1 MPATPT
7 NIAVTIAEV
16 GLLVAGLVLLWR
28 YVLSERAR
36 KARRESGGLPAWDV
50 SVSDFLLFAFLM
62 IAGGLVAGLVAGA
75 ISARWNLAEDTRTI
89 VGSAAFQLG
98 LLIAPALLPFF
109 RTPPA
114 TRPLSRSTAFG
125 SGLATFL
132 IALPIVTLVNLLWL
146 QFLKVTGLPTE
157 QQDLL
162 RMFSDAD
169 EPALIILLV
178 VLATLV
184 APVTEELL
192 FRAIFFRYLRTRIP
206 RWLALVVPGTIF
218 AALHVNWPTLEG
230 LPSLVPLIT
239 LAVIFSIA
247 YERTGKITTAMVAHG
262 LFNLH
267 TILLLFSGATT
278 V

>member
-1 MPATPT
+1 M
-7 NIAVTIAEV
+7 
-16 GLLVAGLVLLWR
+16 W
-28 YVLSERAR
+28 
-36 KARRESGGLPAWDV
+36 V
-50 SVSDFLLFAFLM
+50 SPWMA
-62 IAGGLVAGLVAGA
+62 
-75 ISARWNLAEDTRTI
+75 
-89 VGSAAFQLG
+89 QK
-98 LLIAPALLPFF
+98 IAPS
-109 RTPPA
+109 
-114 TRPLSRSTAFG
+114 TRPSSQSSAFS
-125 SGLATFL
+125 SGFATFL
-132 IALPIVTLVNLLWL
+132 IALPIVTLVNLAWL

-169 EPALIILLV
+169 HPALIILLI

-192 FRAIFFRYLRTRIP
+192 FRGIFFRYLRTRIP
-206 RWLALVVPGTIF
+206 RWLALILPGTIF

-230 LPSLVPLIT
+230 LPSLVPLVT